1 MAFTEVSPRV
11 AVHATLR
18 TTNADSLP
26 IIAKGSH
33 MNQGKSDDIS
43 EAIAAEAFSALS
55 QTRQVSPFSS
65 RPQGLTVDDAYR
77 ATPLVR
83 QMYEARGWRVAGR
96 KIGFTNRTMWEQY
109 GVYAPIWGYVFDR
122 SVHDLAATEAISLGE
137 FS

>member
-109 GVYAPIWGYVFDR
+109 GVYAPIWG
-122 SVHDLAATEAISLGE
+122 
-137 FS
+137 